1 MIGGLFGGFITDRF
15 GRKGGMLLNNIVSV
29 LACVL
34 MFISKPI
41 YSYEALI
48 VGRFFLGLSC
58 GYGSS
63 VAPTYINEVSPR
75 NLRGAFGG

>member
-48 VGRFFLGLSC
+48 
-58 GYGSS
+58 
-63 VAPTYINEVSPR
+63 
-75 NLRGAFGG
+75 